1 MRRRQLLKSSALL
14 LVPLAPD
21 LAPSGSG
28 EPDPRLS
35 WQFIHV
41 EDVPDKAIVA
51 EIEGGN
57 LPDQELEELK
67 ESTQMLVDRPGES
80 VKLGT
85 TESDSEPLDYSS
97 LPYSELDDGE
107 DGYYVDMGIVV
118 RISAR

>member
-1 MRRRQLLKSSALL
+1 MRS
-14 LVPLAPD
+14 
-21 LAPSGSG
+21 
-28 EPDPRLS
+28 
-35 WQFIHV
+35 F
-41 EDVPDKAIVA
+41 AIKKCP
-51 EIEGGN
+51 N
-57 LPDQELEELK
+57 LPDPELKELK